1 MDGFGGPEVLRV
13 GPTDDPRAESGRV
26 IVKAEATSV
35 NRADISQREGRY
47 PPPKGESEILGLEV
61 AGLIEELGPD
71 VAGFGV
77 GDRVMA
83 LVAGGGYAER
93 VSVHASHLIP
103 VPESM
108 SFEEAACVC
117 EAYVTAYLNLFMLAG
132 LDDRYTVLLHGGGG
146 GVNTAAIQLCRTLA
160 PDVRVIVTCSPRK
173 IQRVRD
179 LGADLVVD
187 YTADDFATATR
198 DFTNGRGAD
207 VVLDHIGAS
216 YLESNLR
223 ALGSGG
229 RLVIIGVMG
238 GAKAELNLAR
248 LMVKRQWI
256 LGSVLRSRPVDDKAA
271 IIAEFSRIVMPHFAA
286 RRIAPLIHAIY
297 PLEEV
302 ATAHSVMEA
311 SGHFGKLVLTT

>member
-1 MDGFGGPEVLRV
+1 M
-13 GPTDDPRAESGRV
+13 
-26 IVKAEATSV
+26 
-35 NRADISQREGRY
+35 
-47 PPPKGESEILGLEV
+47 
-61 AGLIEELGPD
+61 
-71 VAGFGV
+71 
-77 GDRVMA
+77 
-83 LVAGGGYAER
+83 
-93 VSVHASHLIP
+93 HASHLIP

-238 GAKAELNLAR
+238 GTKRSSTWPASWSSVSGSSGRCYAPAPSMTRRQSSLNSA
-248 LMVKRQWI
+248 
-256 LGSVLRSRPVDDKAA
+256 GS
-271 IIAEFSRIVMPHFAA
+271 
-286 RRIAPLIHAIY
+286 
-297 PLEEV
+297 
-302 ATAHSVMEA
+302 
-311 SGHFGKLVLTT
+311 